1 MTKRKLDQQRMQ
13 ARHPHI
19 SYDLDGDGG
28 VSARDYFIA
37 KQFDKD
43 NKGMLTKEERQEAQK
58 AIQEGFTDKFV
69 FGLERAGSAFLNNI
83 AIAEGAKRPTD
94 RIIADHIRV
103 KQQKGSILFGNELM
117 KNDTE
122 VGSSNLVAPKTRIQL
137 V

>member
-43 NKGMLTKEERQEAQK
+43 NKGMLTKEERHEA
-58 AIQEGFTDKFV
+58 
-69 FGLERAGSAFLNNI
+69 
-83 AIAEGAKRPTD
+83 
-94 RIIADHIRV
+94 
-103 KQQKGSILFGNELM
+103 
-117 KNDTE
+117 
-122 VGSSNLVAPKTRIQL
+122 
-137 V
+137 